1 MQSQGDEQ
9 SLPKLAVDA
18 IAAGG
23 AVANLVAAAIAIL
36 RLRRN
41 RGPARIGMEVISPQ
55 RLCARRSIWQPKA
68 PVE

>member
-1 MQSQGDEQ
+1 MNNLCRNWRSTPLRPEE
-9 SLPKLAVDA
+9 P
-18 IAAGG
+18 
-23 AVANLVAAAIAIL
+23 VANLVAAAIAIL